1 MTDQVSGL
9 PIVVVGAGIG
19 GLALAAALKRVCCE
33 VVVLE
38 QRRGLAEVG
47 AGISLWPSALAAL
60 DALSIGDQVRAAG
73 STVASGGIRRPDG
86 TWLTRVDRG
95 LVEASMGGPMI
106 ALHRA
111 DLIATL
117 AAQLDST
124 SLQLGSTV
132 NDFELR
138 TDHVRVLL
146 SDGTV
151 IKGRGL
157 IGADGVR
164 STIARKLRT
173 DLGLHYAGYTAWR
186 GIADLAIGDHVPSET
201 WGPGGEFGFVALG
214 AERIYWFATQN
225 TSDAGRST
233 KGELEY
239 LKGHLATWH
248 EPIPSILAASR
259 PELVLRHDI
268 YDRAELRHWSN
279 GPVTLIGDAA
289 HPMRPHLG
297 QGGCQ
302 AIEDAVVLA
311 DALAEFSKPSAA
323 FQAYE
328 AARRR
333 RTSQIVAAS
342 RSLGRVIQSQHRF
355 ASQIQRVLTMMP
367 TSLVLRQM
375 ARVGGYQAFRRST
388 AQRSK
393 SPPADR

>member
-1 MTDQVSGL
+1 VSGL

-19 GLALAAALKRVCCE
+19 GLALAAALEAVGCE

-38 QRRGLAEVG
+38 QRREMAEVG

-60 DALSIGDQVRAAG
+60 DALGVGDQVRAAG

-86 TWLTRVDRG
+86 TWLTRVDSG
-95 LVEASMGGPMI
+95 LVEASMGEPMI

-117 AAQLDST
+117 AALLDST
-124 SLQLGSTV
+124 TLQFGSTV
-132 NDFELR
+132 NDLELR
-138 TDHVRVLL
+138 ADHVRVLL

-164 STIARKLRT
+164 STIARTLHS
-173 DLGLHYAGYTAWR
+173 DLSLHYAGYTAWR

-201 WGPGGEFGFVALG
+201 WGPGGEFGFIPLG

-225 TSDAGRST
+225 TSEAGRST

-239 LKGHLATWH
+239 LKRRLATWH
-248 EPIPSILAASR
+248 QPIPSILAASR

-268 YDRAELRHWSN
+268 YDRAGLRHWSN

-311 DALAEFSKPSAA
+311 DALAEFSEPAVA
-323 FQAYE
+323 FRSYE

-333 RTSQIVAAS
+333 RTTQIVAAS
-342 RSLGRVIQSQHRF
+342 RSLGQVIQSQHRF
-355 ASQIQRVLTMMP
+355 ATLMQRVLTMVP
-367 TSLVLRQM
+367 TSLALRQM
-375 ARVGGYQAFRRST
+375 ARVGGYQAFHRST
-388 AQRSK
+388 TWRSI
-393 SPPADR
+393 SPPANR